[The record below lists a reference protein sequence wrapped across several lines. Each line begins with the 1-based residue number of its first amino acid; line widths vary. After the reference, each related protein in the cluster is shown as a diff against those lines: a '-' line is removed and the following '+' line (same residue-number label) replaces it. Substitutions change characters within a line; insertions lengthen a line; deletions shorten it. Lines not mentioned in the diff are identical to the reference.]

1 MLYPPCLSDL
11 KAGPEKGLRFPSFA
25 EQAKTSNGKPPK
37 KRRKAPTCRI
47 CYTVGCAANRCKNL
61 DDIRAG
67 TWIPPAAEDLPMD
80 PAVENVENEEFDPE
94 ET

>member
-61 DDIRAG
+61 DAIIAG

-80 PAVENVENEEFDPE
+80 PVVDNEECDSE
-94 ET
+94 ETWA